1 MPDVYD
7 EIIHAFQ
14 FLLPA
19 SDDWKPVRIAE
30 VFTQIIS
37 RASNRML
44 GGKSLSRNRDW
55 TDTSINFT
63 TDTWLAS
70 QKLKEYPAWL
80 RPIVQHI
87 LPEMNRVRHHFTIA
101 QQVICPL
108 VQIRSEIEKKSDI
121 PIDLLQMLWEAA
133 DPADKTPNFMAYT
146 ALAISFAA
154 IRTSSSVPTHLLYD
168 LCARSEYIQPLREEV
183 QSVLSEEGNL
193 FTKGAMNKLFKL
205 DSFMKESQ
213 RFNPLS
219 LRQSPSPSSLR
230 FFRFRNDYSLKF

>member
-1 MPDVYD
+1 M
-7 EIIHAFQ
+7 
-14 FLLPA
+14 
-19 SDDWKPVRIAE
+19 AE

-70 QKLKEYPAWL
+70 QKLKQYPAWL

-87 LPEMNRVRHHFTIA
+87 LPEMNRVRRHFTIA

-133 DPADKTPNFMAYT
+133 DPADKNPNFMAYT

-168 LCARSEYIQPLREEV
+168 LCARPEYIQPLREEV

-193 FTKGAMNKLFKL
+193 FTKGAVNKLLKL

-219 LRQSPSPSSLR
+219 LRQSPKPSLPSLLS
-230 FFRFRNDYSLKF
+230 F